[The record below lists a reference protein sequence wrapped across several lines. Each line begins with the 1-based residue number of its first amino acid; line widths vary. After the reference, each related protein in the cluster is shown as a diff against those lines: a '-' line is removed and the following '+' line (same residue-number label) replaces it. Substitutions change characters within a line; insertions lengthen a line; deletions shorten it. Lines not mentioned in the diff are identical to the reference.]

1 MALGAEAGDVLG
13 LILRKGSVL
22 VLLGVSVGAV
32 GAFAVARLLL
42 SLIPTLPARDPMT
55 PIALALALV
64 TIALLACYV
73 PARRASKLDPAAA
86 LRHE

>member
-1 MALGAEAGDVLG
+1 
-13 LILRKGSVL
+13 
-22 VLLGVSVGAV
+22 
-32 GAFAVARLLL
+32 
-42 SLIPTLPARDPMT
+42 MT

-64 TIALLACYV
+64 TVALLACYL